1 VPDRPRVLVA
11 VTYGFS
17 VRYTVPTGL
26 LDRLGEHCTPVVG
39 LGWDDAELAGSLRAA
54 GHEVVRLPDARLE
67 PGYRALRKRLQVLQH
82 HRLRSPT
89 TRIERAYREQDYD
102 GRTRVA
108 ATVRRWRDL
117 WSVTRPGG
125 ATAAE
130 SVEPEA
136 VRSGTNV
143 AEFADALRSADVEL
157 VLSLTPYHDQDALL
171 LWAARWAGTPS
182 LTSVISFDNT
192 TARERIAV
200 RSERIV
206 VWNRHNVDELHRGY
220 PELGDE
226 QVGVIGAP
234 QFDLH
239 HRPELVVD
247 EAEWRSRLGIPADR
261 PVVLYG
267 AGPGFLVPGEAA
279 LVRLLDEGVDTG
291 RIPGEPFLLV
301 RRHPGDP
308 AEPWRALSSE
318 LRHGRVVDP
327 WAAGSNPFR
336 GWPTHDDLVDQMSSF
351 AHAAVHVNVSSSMTL
366 DGAVFDRPQVGP
378 RFVPGADVRAARQ
391 VRQLYDREH
400 WWPITASGGLATAD
414 TPDELFAA
422 VADGLTDPAA
432 RADGRR
438 RMTEDLLTFTDGA
451 STDRLI
457 DEVRAGLGI
466 RS

>member
-1 VPDRPRVLVA
+1 MLVA
-11 VTYGFS
+11 ITYGFS
-17 VRYTVPTGL
+17 VRYALPTGL
-26 LDRLGEHCTPVVG
+26 LERLGRVCTPVVG
-39 LGWDDAELAGSLRAA
+39 LGWDDAELTDVLHDDGL
-54 GHEVVRLPDARLE
+54 EVVRLPEPRLE
-67 PGYRALRKRLQVLQH
+67 PAYRALRKRLQVLQH

-102 GRTRVA
+102 GRTRTT
-108 ATVRRWRDL
+108 ATLRRWRDL

-125 ATAAE
+125 AAAAE
-130 SVEPEA
+130 SAEVDA
-136 VRSGTNV
+136 VRTGTNV
-143 AEFADALRSADVEL
+143 EEFATTLRDAEVDL
-157 VLSLTPYHDQDALL
+157 VLCLTPYHDQDALL
-171 LWAARWAGTPS
+171 LWAARWAGIPS
-182 LTSVISFDNT
+182 LTSIISFDNT

-220 PELGDE
+220 PDLTGA

-247 EAEWRSRLGIPADR
+247 ETEWRSRLGLPADR

-267 AGPGFLVPGEAA
+267 AGPGFLVPGERE
-279 LVRLLDEGVDTG
+279 LVRLLDDGIGAG
-291 RIPGEPFLLV
+291 RIPGDPYLLV
-301 RRHPGDP
+301 RRHPGDA
-308 AEPWRALSSE
+308 AEPWRALSDE
-318 LRHGRVVDP
+318 LRNGVVVDP

-336 GWPTHDDLVDQMSSF
+336 GWPSHDDLVDQMSSF

-378 RFVPGADVRAARQ
+378 RFVPGADARAARQ

-422 VADGLTDPAA
+422 VADGLSEPTA
-432 RADGRR
+432 RAAGRR
-438 RMTEDLLTFTDGA
+438 RMVEDLLTFTDGA
-451 STDRLI
+451 SSGRLV
-457 DEVRAGLGI
+457 DEVHAALGGGG
-466 RS
+466 